1 MTKYEYKIVDVT
13 WRSTEQYEM
22 QNLLDAMGQDG
33 WSLATQFQP
42 RDNNGRYLYF
52 QRAVPVTY
60 DYIIETQPYWGC
72 ESEREDQRDRYII
85 GMGNLGWTLLHMT
98 EQVAD
103 NHTTYQFVWAKP
115 KK

>member
-60 DYIIETQPYWGC
+60 DYII
-72 ESEREDQRDRYII
+72 